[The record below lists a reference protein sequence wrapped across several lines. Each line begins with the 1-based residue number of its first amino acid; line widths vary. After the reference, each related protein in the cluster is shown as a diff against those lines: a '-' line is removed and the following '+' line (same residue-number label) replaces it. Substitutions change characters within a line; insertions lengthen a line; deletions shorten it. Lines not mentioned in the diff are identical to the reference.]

1 MNRMQALLY
10 PGDPSEVKP
19 RQTLRTGTPAVRTLD
34 APTDVLRWLGRGWE
48 DLRRAPI
55 ALLHGVLVSVAG
67 AAIVW
72 TTWSQPWLSAA
83 LIFGFLLLGP
93 VLAVGV
99 NDLARRLEVGEH
111 IGARTGLRAV
121 SELGGSVWI
130 FAGLLLFM
138 FAISASYAWL
148 WMGVLN
154 MDELGRSL
162 APAEILGTLLASPGG
177 WISLLGLLAGGA
189 LFALLVFAISLV
201 TLPAM
206 LDRRRGLVDAVATS
220 LRAFNSNRAPLLL
233 WGLVITA
240 LYMLSVATAFLA
252 LIVVFP
258 WLGFAMWHGYRDLVV
273 QGEATG
279 DHGEP
284 VPTDG

>member
-10 PGDPSEVKP
+10 PGDPSEVRP
-19 RQTLRTGTPAVRTLD
+19 RQTLRTGTPPVRTLD

-93 VLAVGV
+93 ALAVGV
-99 NDLARRLEVGEH
+99 NDLARRLEMGER

-138 FAISASYAWL
+138 FAIWASYAWL

-154 MDELGRSL
+154 MGELGRSL
-162 APAEILGTLLASPGG
+162 VPAEILGTMLASPRG
-177 WISLLGLLAGGA
+177 WLTLLGLLAGGA

-220 LRAFNSNRAPLLL
+220 LRAFDSNRAPLLL
-233 WGLVITA
+233 WGIVITA
-240 LYMLSVATAFLA
+240 LYLVSVATAFLA

-258 WLGFAMWHGYRDLVV
+258 WLGFAMWHGYRELVV
-273 QGEATG
+273 QREATG
-279 DHGEP
+279 DRG
-284 VPTDG
+284 VSLPTQG